1 MIQGLV
7 VARAVR
13 TQTTATATEF
23 VRGGSTRTR
32 GTVHVTGTCTVYC
45 VLKMREDL
53 ALLAFGL
60 RHTFSTCFKVYT

>member
-1 MIQGLV
+1 MSLAYGKTLLAVGMIQGLV

-13 TQTTATATEF
+13 TLTTATATEF

-45 VLKMREDL
+45 VLCIED
-53 ALLAFGL
+53 
-60 RHTFSTCFKVYT
+60 